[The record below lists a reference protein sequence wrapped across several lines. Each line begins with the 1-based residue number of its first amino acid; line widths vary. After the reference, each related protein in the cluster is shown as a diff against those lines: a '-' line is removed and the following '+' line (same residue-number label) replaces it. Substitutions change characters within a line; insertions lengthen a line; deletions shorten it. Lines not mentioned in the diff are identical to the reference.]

1 MLTIFS
7 IPKAFAGHIG
17 IIQKNAITSWVR
29 LHPACEIILCGDE
42 TGTGEMADALR
53 VKHISNVARNDFG
66 TPLLN
71 SAFDQVARIASHPVL
86 CYVNADIILMSNLI
100 EAVQRIKLKRFL
112 LAGQRWDVEITA
124 PWKFEQQ
131 NWEKRLSEFVSEKGV
146 LHPPSGSDYFVFPR
160 DDVMREI
167 PPFAVGRPA
176 WDNWFI
182 YKTHKL
188 GIPVI
193 DCTRVVT
200 AIHQKHDYSHVPH
213 RKGKAWEG
221 PEADA
226 NRALIN
232 GWEKI
237 YTLRDATHIMTSKGI
252 VPATKI

>member
-29 LHPACEIILCGDE
+29 LYPACDIILCGDD
-42 TGTGEMADALR
+42 TGTGEIANALK
-53 VKHISNVARNDFG
+53 VKHIPNVARNEYG

-71 SAFDQVARIASHPVL
+71 SAFDQVARIAAHPVL

-100 EAVQRIKLKRFL
+100 ETVQRIKLKRFL
-112 LAGQRWDVEITA
+112 LAGQRWDVEISE
-124 PWKFEQQ
+124 PWDFEQQ
-131 NWEKRLSEFVSEKGV
+131 NWERRLSEYISEKGV

-160 DDVMREI
+160 DNAMGKLA
-167 PPFAVGRPA
+167 PFAVGRPA

-182 YKTHKL
+182 YNTRKL

-193 DCTRVVT
+193 DCTGVVT
-200 AIHQKHDYSHVPH
+200 VIHQNHDYSHVPN

-221 PEADA
+221 PEADT

-232 GWEKI
+232 GWEKT
-237 YTLRDATHIMTSKGI
+237 YTLLDATHIMTTKRI